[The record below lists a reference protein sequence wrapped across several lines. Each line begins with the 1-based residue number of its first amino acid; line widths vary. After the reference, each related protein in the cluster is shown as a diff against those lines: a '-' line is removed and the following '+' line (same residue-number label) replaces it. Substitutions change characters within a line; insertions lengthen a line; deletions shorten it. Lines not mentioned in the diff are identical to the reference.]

1 MSNDIT
7 EVDFDEVLSKQEEQ
21 RIKDELNHPNFTS
34 WFKGLLHEAE
44 INVVFY
50 KKSGE
55 ERRMRCSLRDED
67 IPADK
72 QPKGTGK
79 ATTGE
84 TVSVFDLDLQD
95 WRSFRFDSIKEFEYD
110 LPEDSEYPPHP
121 EPVFLDAAG
130 VEYVSAEEL
139 SSEIKN
145 AINGEDLQ

>member
-1 MSNDIT
+1 MSQNEIADI
-7 EVDFDEVLSKQEEQ
+7 DFDEVLSKQEEQ
-21 RIKDELNHPNFTS
+21 RIKDELNHPNFKT
-34 WFKGLLHEAE
+34 WFKGLLHECE
-44 INVVFY
+44 VNLVFY

-55 ERRMRCSLRDED
+55 ERHMRCTLQDSE

-79 ATTGE
+79 ATSE
-84 TVSVFDLDLQD
+84 DTVSVFDTEIQD

-130 VEYVSAEEL
+130 VEYVSAAEL
-139 SSEIKN
+139 TEEIKN
-145 AINGEDLQ
+145 AIVGE